1 MRLRIEPHPTPQE
14 AQAIATAIEVLLA
27 RSGPAAKK
35 LRFNEIMNESDGTY
49 PQDYT
54 WRDLARIEALTPGV

>member
-1 MRLRIEPHPTPQE
+1 MRLRIEPQPTPQE
-14 AQAIATAIEVLLA
+14 APAIATAIEVLLA
-27 RSGPAAKK
+27 RSGPTAKK
-35 LRFNEIMNESDGTY
+35 LRFNETMNESDGTY